1 MKYLIEKTYLVL
13 FFITIFLLSTKA
25 FCKESEIK
33 YSRNNISNYLSGIIS
48 ARQNYTNAAFY
59 YLNKVQSLKS
69 RHYNYN
75 IQFIRTLVLLGKFEE
90 AFKFSKKIRLESESF
105 FEVDLLLGLNYF
117 INDDYPKAEKHF
129 KRLNNISRYNL
140 FPDDFL
146 SNILLS
152 WVKASEYNK
161 DDSFEFFNKIPDR
174 YRGLKQIQNIFLQ
187 CYFNIPEAH
196 EAYNNLINDKDSNFF
211 RYNFFLVNYLLH
223 NDRNL
228 EAQTILSSDR
238 NLNNSY
244 MLIRQAKN
252 FLLAKEN
259 KKIKNFFNCKNPSD
273 SIAEIFYI
281 IANLYSTEKDY
292 QLSNFY
298 LKISLYLN
306 NKFTPNKT
314 LLAENYFYQKK
325 YELSKKIYNSIKS
338 IGPVYSWH
346 ASINLA
352 RILSITQD
360 KKFSSIDLENEFNLL
375 SDPNFENYY
384 ELGNF
389 FRDNEYY
396 EKSIKYYS
404 LSLQN
409 INKDHFLVSKILES
423 RGMSYERLGDWDK
436 AENDLMEVLKIL
448 PDQAYVLN
456 YLAYSWTEKRINIER
471 ALEMLKRANKL
482 KENDGY
488 ITDSIGWAYY
498 VNKNYAEARKFLQK
512 AVEIMPRDPII
523 NDHYADSLWM
533 LNKKMQA
540 RYFWKYVLS
549 LEDVEKKIKDNIDK
563 KLIFGINEKL

>member
-48 ARQNYTNAAFY
+48 AKQNYTNAAFY

-90 AFKFSKKIRLESESF
+90 AFKFSKKIRLENESF

-152 WVKASEYNK
+152 WVKASEYNE
-161 DDSFEFFNKIPDR
+161 DASFEFFNRIPDD
-174 YRGLKQIQNIFLQ
+174 YRSLKQIQNIFLQ
-187 CYFNIPEAH
+187 CYFNIPEAY

-211 RYNFFLVNYLLH
+211 RYNFFLANYLLH

-228 EAQTILSSDR
+228 EAHTILSPDR
-238 NLNNSY
+238 NLNNSN

-252 FLLAKEN
+252 FLLAQEN

-281 IANLYSTEKDY
+281 MANLYSNEKDY

-338 IGPVYSWH
+338 IGPVYSWN

-360 KKFSSIDLENEFNLL
+360 KEFSAIDLENEFNLL

-389 FRDNEYY
+389 FRDNGYY

-498 VNKNYAEARKFLQK
+498 VNENYAEARKFLQK

-549 LEDVEKKIKDNIDK
+549 LEDVEKKLKDNIDK

>member
-140 FPDDFL
+140 SPDDFL

-152 WVKASEYNK
+152 WVKASEYNE
-161 DDSFEFFNKIPDR
+161 DASFEFFNRISDD
-174 YRGLKQIQNIFLQ
+174 YRSLKQIQNIFLQ
-187 CYFNIPEAH
+187 CYFNIPEAY

-211 RYNFFLVNYLLH
+211 RYNFFLANYLLH

-238 NLNNSY
+238 NLNNSN

-252 FLLAKEN
+252 LLLAQEN

-281 IANLYSTEKDY
+281 MANLYSNEKDY

-389 FRDNEYY
+389 FRDNGYY

-498 VNKNYAEARKFLQK
+498 VNENYVEARKFLQK

-549 LEDVEKKIKDNIDK
+549 LEDVEKKLKDNIDK

>member
-1 MKYLIEKTYLVL
+1 MKYLIEKIYLVL

-48 ARQNYTNAAFY
+48 ARQNDTNAAFY
-59 YLNKVQSLKS
+59 YLNKIQSLKS

-75 IQFIRTLVLLGKFEE
+75 IQFIRTLVLLWKFEE
-90 AFKFSKKIRLESESF
+90 AFKFSKKIRLENESF

-117 INDDYPKAEKHF
+117 INGDYPKAEKHF

-152 WVKASEYNK
+152 WVKASEYNE
-161 DDSFEFFNKIPDR
+161 DASFEFFNRIPDD

-187 CYFNIPEAH
+187 CYFNIPEAY

-211 RYNFFLVNYLLH
+211 RYNFFLANYLLH

-238 NLNNSY
+238 NLNNSN

-252 FLLAKEN
+252 LLLAQEN

-281 IANLYSTEKDY
+281 MANLYSNEKDY

-306 NKFTPNKT
+306 NKFTPNKA
-314 LLAENYFYQKK
+314 LLAENFFYQKK
-325 YELSKKIYNSIKS
+325 YELSKKIYNSVKS
-338 IGPVYSWH
+338 IGTVYSWH

-360 KKFSSIDLENEFNLL
+360 KEFSAIDLENEFNLL

-389 FRDNEYY
+389 FRDNGYY

-436 AENDLMEVLKIL
+436 AENDLMESLKIL

-456 YLAYSWTEKRINIER
+456 YLAYSWTEKRINIEK
-471 ALEMLKRANKL
+471 ALELLKRANKL

-488 ITDSIGWAYY
+488 ISDSIGWAYY
-498 VNKNYAEARKFLQK
+498 VNENYAEARKFLQK

-549 LEDVEKKIKDNIDK
+549 LEDVEKKLKDNIDK

>member
-1 MKYLIEKTYLVL
+1 M
-13 FFITIFLLSTKA
+13 
-25 FCKESEIK
+25 
-33 YSRNNISNYLSGIIS
+33 
-48 ARQNYTNAAFY
+48 
-59 YLNKVQSLKS
+59 
-69 RHYNYN
+69 
-75 IQFIRTLVLLGKFEE
+75 
-90 AFKFSKKIRLESESF
+90 
-105 FEVDLLLGLNYF
+105 
-117 INDDYPKAEKHF
+117 
-129 KRLNNISRYNL
+129 
-140 FPDDFL
+140 
-146 SNILLS
+146 
-152 WVKASEYNK
+152 
-161 DDSFEFFNKIPDR
+161 
-174 YRGLKQIQNIFLQ
+174 
-187 CYFNIPEAH
+187 
-196 EAYNNLINDKDSNFF
+196 INDKDSNFF
-211 RYNFFLVNYLLH
+211 RYNFFLANYLLH

-238 NLNNSY
+238 NLNNSN

-252 FLLAKEN
+252 FLLAQEN

-281 IANLYSTEKDY
+281 MANLYSNEKDY

-498 VNKNYAEARKFLQK
+498 VNENYVEARKFLQK

-549 LEDVEKKIKDNIDK
+549 LEDVEKKLKDNIDK

>member
-1 MKYLIEKTYLVL
+1 MKYFIEKIYLVL
-13 FFITIFLLSTKA
+13 FLITIFLFNTEA
-25 FCKESEIK
+25 FCKEGKIK
-33 YSRNNISNYLSGIIS
+33 YSKDNISNYLSGITS
-48 ARQNYTNAAFY
+48 VRQNYTDEAFY
-59 YLNKVQSLKS
+59 YLNKVQSLKN

-75 IQFIRTLVLLGKFEE
+75 IQFIHTLVLLGKFEE
-90 AFKFSKKIRLESESF
+90 AFKFSKNIWLESESF
-105 FEVDLLLGLNYF
+105 FEVDLLLGLNSF
-117 INDDYPKAEKHF
+117 INKDYSKAEKYF
-129 KRLNNISRYNL
+129 KRLDNISRYNL
-140 FPDDFL
+140 FSNDFL

-152 WVKASEYNK
+152 WVKASDYNK
-161 DDSFEFFNKIPDR
+161 DASFEFFNKIPDR
-174 YRGLKQIQNIFLQ
+174 YRSLKQIQNIFLQ
-187 CYFNIPEAH
+187 CYFDTPETY
-196 EAYNNLINDKDSNFF
+196 EAYNNLVNDEDSGFF
-211 RYNFFLVNYLLH
+211 RYNFFLANYLLH
-223 NDRNL
+223 NERNL
-228 EAQTILSSDR
+228 EAQAILSSDR
-238 NLNNSY
+238 NLNNSNL
-244 MLIRQAKN
+244 LIRQAEN
-252 FLLAKEN
+252 FLLAQKN
-259 KKIKNFFNCKNPSD
+259 KKVKNFFNCKNPRD

-281 IANLYSTEKDY
+281 MANLYASEKDY

-314 LLAENYFYQKK
+314 LLAENFFYQKK
-325 YELSKKIYNSIKS
+325 YELSQKIYNSIKS

-360 KKFSSIDLENEFNLL
+360 KEFSAIDLESEFNLL

-389 FRDNEYY
+389 FRDNNYY

-404 LSLQN
+404 LSLEN

-423 RGMSYERLGDWDK
+423 RGISYERLGDWEK
-436 AENDLMEVLKIL
+436 AENDLMESLKIL

-471 ALEMLKRANKL
+471 ALEMLKRANDL
-482 KENDGY
+482 KKNDGY
-488 ITDSIGWAYY
+488 ITDSIGWAYF
-498 VNKNYAEARKFLQK
+498 VNKNYVEARKFLQR
-512 AVEIMPRDPII
+512 AVEIMPQDPVI

-549 LEDVEKKIKDNIDK
+549 LENAEEKLKDNIDK
-563 KLIFGINEKL
+563 KLIFGINKKL

>member
-1 MKYLIEKTYLVL
+1 MKYLIEKIYLVL

-140 FPDDFL
+140 SPDDFL

-161 DDSFEFFNKIPDR
+161 DASVEFFNKIPDD

-187 CYFNIPEAH
+187 CYFDTPEAY
-196 EAYNNLINDKDSNFF
+196 EVYNNLVNDEESNFF
-211 RYNFFLVNYLLH
+211 RYNFFLANYLLH

-238 NLNNSY
+238 NLNNLN

-252 FLLAKEN
+252 FLLAQEN

-281 IANLYSTEKDY
+281 MANLYSTEKDY

-389 FRDNEYY
+389 FRDNGYY

-436 AENDLMEVLKIL
+436 AENDLMEALKIL

-498 VNKNYAEARKFLQK
+498 VNENYVEARKFLQK

-549 LEDVEKKIKDNIDK
+549 LEDVEKKLKDNIDK

>member
-1 MKYLIEKTYLVL
+1 MKYLIEKIYLVL

-48 ARQNYTNAAFY
+48 AKQNYTNAAFY
-59 YLNKVQSLKS
+59 YLKKVQSLKN

-90 AFKFSKKIRLESESF
+90 AFKFSKKIRLENESF

-140 FPDDFL
+140 SPDDFL

-152 WVKASEYNK
+152 WVKASEYNE
-161 DDSFEFFNKIPDR
+161 DASFEFFNRIPDD

-187 CYFNIPEAH
+187 CYFNIPEAY

-211 RYNFFLVNYLLH
+211 RYNFFLANYLLH

-238 NLNNSY
+238 NLNNSN

-252 FLLAKEN
+252 FLLSQEN

-281 IANLYSTEKDY
+281 MANLYSNEKDY

-360 KKFSSIDLENEFNLL
+360 KEFSSIDLENEFNLL

-389 FRDNEYY
+389 FRDNGYY

-436 AENDLMEVLKIL
+436 AEDDLAESLKIL

-456 YLAYSWTEKRINIER
+456 YLAYSWTEKRINIEK

-498 VNKNYAEARKFLQK
+498 VNKNYVEARKFLQK

-549 LEDVEKKIKDNIDK
+549 LEDVEKKLKDNIDK